1 MGATGCVC
9 NRASFCSTR
18 LARFT
23 APMFVLSR
31 PAGRVPNRR
40 AQAEDLPAAN
50 NPPLPNAYTKI
61 YFHNVKRFSK
71 RKPFFS
77 IIKVVSEAHSR
88 WNRVSRDWGGVSL
101 FGCAKINLFL
111 CFGHVLRMQA
121 QTQYTQTRSPA
132 KPLKKRL
139 PRRKPLSESGGQNWN
154 RTSDTRIFSPP
165 LYQLSYLAV
174 NYYSGIQ
181 VDCRNRVNS
190 FFL

>member
-1 MGATGCVC
+1 
-9 NRASFCSTR
+9 
-18 LARFT
+18 
-23 APMFVLSR
+23 MFVLSR
-31 PAGRVPNRR
+31 PAGRVPIDVHWRR
-40 AQAEDLPAAN
+40 ICLRQIILLYQTPTQKSIFIM
-50 NPPLPNAYTKI
+50 LKGFPNGT
-61 YFHNVKRFSK
+61 
-71 RKPFFS
+71 PFFRLLKLS
-77 IIKVVSEAHSR
+77 QKRTHVGMG
-88 WNRVSRDWGGVSL
+88 VSRGWGGVSL

-111 CFGHVLRMQA
+111 CFGCVLQI
-121 QTQYTQTRSPA
+121 QHKTQCEQIPSPA